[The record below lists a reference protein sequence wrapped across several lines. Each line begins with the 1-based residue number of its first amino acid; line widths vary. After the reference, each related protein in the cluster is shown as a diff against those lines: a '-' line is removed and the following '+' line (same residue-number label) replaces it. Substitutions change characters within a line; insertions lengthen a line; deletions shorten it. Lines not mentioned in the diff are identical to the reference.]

1 VIVLAIDTATPSVTA
16 GVVRLDRAAPP
27 EALAVRTTVDARAH
41 GELLSPHVRDALADA
56 GLGIDRVDAVVCGTG
71 PGPFTGLRVGMVT
84 AASLGHALGRPAHG
98 VCTLDAIAHDAITH
112 GGPLAVV
119 TDARRREVYWA
130 VYDAAGHRV
139 TGPDVLTPA
148 AVAERLPEFGVT
160 AVAGEAAIK
169 YADVL
174 GLPVIAPEYPSPTGL
189 VAVVA
194 AAVLAGATPDEFR
207 PLYLRRPDAV
217 EPGARKQVTAGANP
231 GQAVRT

>member
-27 EALAVRTTVDARAH
+27 EPLAVRTTVDARAH

-84 AASLGHALGRPAHG
+84 AASLGHALGRPVHG
-98 VCTLDAIAHDAITH
+98 VCTLDAIAHDAH
-112 GGPLAVV
+112 GTSAGPLAVV
-119 TDARRREVYWA
+119 TDARRREIYWA
-130 VYDAAGHRV
+130 VYDPAGQRL
-139 TGPDVLTPA
+139 TDPDVLTPA

-160 AVAGEAAIK
+160 ATAGEGATR

-174 GLPVIAPEYPSPTGL
+174 GLPVIAPEYPSPVGL

-194 AAVLAGATPDEFR
+194 PKLLAGAPPDEFR

-217 EPGARKQVTAGANP
+217 EPGARKRVTAG
-231 GQAVRT
+231 QAGGP